1 MTSQSSVQ
9 ITAINPFISKYFS
22 WFVKQGYFQGVF
34 WITLVALT
42 SNTNDILMRLAG
54 QNIPSLEI
62 TFFRYFFAVLTLLP
76 VMLMHRKTA
85 FATQRPALHVVRSI
99 LLFGAIACWSAAVT
113 MVPLAVVSTL
123 ALTIPLFVLP
133 MASFFLKEKVG
144 WQRTVA
150 TLAGFSGIF
159 LVVYASTSESFWSEL
174 KSLNNGTLFLI
185 IAAVF
190 FALSDIINKKFVSKE
205 SDLSMLFYIA
215 LGTSL
220 IAFIPAY
227 QNWVQPSFQEYV
239 YFFCLG
245 AGSNLILYFLLR
257 AFSSTDISALAPY
270 RYTELIFATFFGYFF
285 FLEVPSQ
292 WFWIGASIIVASTA
306 AISSYEIKQR
316 RA

>member
-1 MTSQSSVQ
+1 MVIQSSVQ
-9 ITAINPFISKYFS
+9 TQSASPKYLS
-22 WFVKQGYFQGVF
+22 WFVKQGYLQGVF

-54 QNIPSLEI
+54 RIPAFEI

-76 VMLMHRKTA
+76 VMILQHKTA
-85 FATQRPALHVVRSI
+85 FATQRPGLHILRSI
-99 LLFGAIACWSAAVT
+99 LLFGAIVCWSTAVT

-133 MASFFLKEKVG
+133 MAAIMLKERVG
-144 WQRTVA
+144 WQRTLA
-150 TLAGFSGIF
+150 TLAGFAGIF
-159 LVVYASTSESFWSEL
+159 LVVYANMTTESLWNEF
-174 KSLNNGTLFLI
+174 KTFNNGTLFLI
-185 IAAVF
+185 TAAVF
-190 FALSDIINKKFVSKE
+190 FALSDIINKKYVSKE

-215 LGTSL
+215 LGTAL

-227 QNWVQPSFQEYV
+227 QNWVQPSLQEYI

-257 AFSSTDISALAPY
+257 AFASTEISALVPY

-285 FLEVPSQ
+285 FAEIPSQ
-292 WFWIGASIIVASTA
+292 WFWIGAAIIIASTA
-306 AISSYEIKQR
+306 AISSYELKLR
-316 RA
+316 KT